1 MAIHCLA
8 FRFITLIFLLRSK
21 TSTNLGE
28 NGLFCFLPQI
38 YKRCSFLKKKVLA
51 KMFIVE
57 RTLSISMDMH
67 QAIVL
72 VYSFQTK
79 YLALAPLHCD

>member
-1 MAIHCLA
+1 
-8 FRFITLIFLLRSK
+8 
-21 TSTNLGE
+21 
-28 NGLFCFLPQI
+28 
-38 YKRCSFLKKKVLA
+38 
-51 KMFIVE
+51 MFIVE
-57 RTLSISMDMH
+57 RTLSISTDMH